1 MRHSRI
7 LLRKKNGYFLHVYLI
22 QVLDLQATKSAAR
35 QSLHCKAAAICL
47 NRLAVRATAAAHSYV
62 CC

>member
-7 LLRKKNGYFLHVYLI
+7 LLRKKGIFLHFSLI

-47 NRLAVRATAAAHSYV
+47 NRSAVRATAAAHSYV